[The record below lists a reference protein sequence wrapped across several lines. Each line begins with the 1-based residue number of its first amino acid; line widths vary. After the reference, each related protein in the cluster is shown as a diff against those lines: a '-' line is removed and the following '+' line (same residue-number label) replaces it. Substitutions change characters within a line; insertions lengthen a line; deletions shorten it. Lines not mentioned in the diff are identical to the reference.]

1 MLDVCSLDPY
11 GCVRNV
17 KLNGQ
22 AARGLLSSDCGFNCL
37 CLFFGPNA
45 PWVFAT
51 GSAILAARFVCP
63 SLLGALVLA
72 LTRDYSLLLCLLAFP
87 FRERFFEEADAARCF
102 LPADVE

>member
-1 MLDVCSLDPY
+1 MLDLCSLDPY

-51 GSAILAARFVCP
+51 SSAILAARLICR

-72 LTRDYSLLLCLLAFP
+72 LTRNYSLLFCLLALP
-87 FRERFFEEADAARCF
+87 IVECFFEEADAVGCL